1 MIEDAQRIFNYLP
14 QEYKTQTESD
24 YVAFLWD
31 AFTVNYEK
39 GKYQFAYFAYHML
52 FMCLVYFQ
60 LAKIYL
66 NSPEEI
72 RKLLIFTG
80 KAQSAIDNYEKKHKE
95 ATKNNLPAPHFDPFS
110 LAAEQERSIVGLFI
124 SVGCERETIKRLKAI
139 VDERNDIAHSNGNI
153 NFSNQDS
160 FDGKIKEIL
169 ECIAHIHENT
179 RSIITACTEKF
190 LLASANP
197 EENEFYDEKDQVRE
211 IFAKG
216 NYLSSQDI
224 LVAREYPIE
233 QLEDRTNYQY
243 MEKLYKAIVDLNVV
257 DEFEI
262 AWDITHACIDEL
274 MESAVWD
281 DKTKLIT
288 LMDVPYED
296 KPVLVSSWEEL
307 KACLYDCALLVFYS
321 NLTQEDERGFVKESL
336 VDDVLSYYED
346 RLSSFF
352 SNGSDDSN
360 APEEDQEQE

>member
-1 MIEDAQRIFNYLP
+1 MIEDAQRIFDYLP
-14 QEYKTQTESD
+14 LEYKTQAENE

-31 AFTVNYEK
+31 AFSVNYEK
-39 GKYQFAYFAYHML
+39 EKYQFAYFAYHML

-95 ATKNNLPAPHFDPFS
+95 AIRSNMPVPHFDPFS

-124 SVGCERETIKRLKAI
+124 SIGCERETIKRLKTI
-139 VDERNDIAHSNGNI
+139 VDERNNIAHSNGNI

-179 RSIITACTEKF
+179 RSIITASTEKF
-190 LLASANP
+190 LLDSANP

-233 QLEDRTNYQY
+233 QLKDRTDYQY
-243 MEKLYKAIVDLNVV
+243 IEKLYKGIVDLDVV

-262 AWDITHACIDEL
+262 TWSLTHHAIEEA
-274 MESAVWD
+274 MKSAKWD
-281 DKTKLIT
+281 DETKTIT
-288 LMDVPYED
+288 LMDVPGLD
-296 KPVLVSSWEEL
+296 KPELVSTRTEL
-307 KACLYDCALLVFYS
+307 ENCLIECANLVFYS
-321 NLTQEDERGFVKESL
+321 NIAQEDERSFVEESL
-336 VDDVLSYYED
+336 VDDVLSNYED